1 MRKEALAVMPF
12 WTRPLA
18 GFKVNKMFREKGF
31 LLSDQECSYCDSSSG
46 DKNTSD
52 R

>member
-1 MRKEALAVMPF
+1 MRKEALAVMPI

-31 LLSDQECSYCDSSSG
+31 LLSDKECSYCDSNPG
-46 DKNTSD
+46 EKTSTQP
-52 R
+52 